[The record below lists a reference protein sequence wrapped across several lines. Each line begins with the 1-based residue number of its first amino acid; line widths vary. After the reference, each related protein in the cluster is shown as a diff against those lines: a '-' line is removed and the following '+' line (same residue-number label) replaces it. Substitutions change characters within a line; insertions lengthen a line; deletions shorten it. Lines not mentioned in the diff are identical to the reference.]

1 MLVSSFVRETVPR
14 AQSAPRQTVRRSPE
28 KRLPTLGG
36 WNWRLAEA
44 SSSGW
49 LMYLNLGGRY
59 GGLAER
65 GIEISLNQGILP
77 VL

>member
-1 MLVSSFVRETVPR
+1 MESR
-14 AQSAPRQTVRRSPE
+14 AQSAPRQTVRRLPV
-28 KRLPTLGG
+28 KGLPTLGG
-36 WNWRLAEA
+36 WNWRLAKA

-49 LMYLNLGGRY
+49 LMYLELECRY

-65 GIEISLNQGILP
+65 GMEISLNQGILP